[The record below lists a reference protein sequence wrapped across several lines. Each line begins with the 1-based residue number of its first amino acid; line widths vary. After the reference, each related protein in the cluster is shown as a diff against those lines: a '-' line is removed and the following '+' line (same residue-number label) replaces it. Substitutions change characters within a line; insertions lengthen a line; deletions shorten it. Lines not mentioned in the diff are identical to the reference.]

1 MATTDDET
9 AFALSVLPPRP
20 SPAGTGEGKK
30 KRYALFHLEGTCMHL
45 RTATIALALALAT
58 SQPLYAQAAVDT
70 LPDIGSSAGELITPR
85 EETIYGAITLRQIRE
100 AGVLLED
107 PLIEGWINSL
117 GYSLIAA
124 SERPQKDFTFF
135 MIRSRD
141 INAFATLGGYVAVNA
156 GLVLT
161 AESQDEVAAVLA
173 HEISHVTQRHIVR
186 AVEAAQKDQLPIML
200 AMLAGIVIGATG
212 NGDAVQAAVA
222 GGTGLMQQR
231 QINFTRGGEQEADR
245 IGIQLL
251 ARAGFNPEAMAG
263 FFSRM
268 QLATHSGDAG
278 PPEFLRTHPVTTNR
292 IAEARERAERIVG
305 EELANAFDFTRD
317 DVRAQNPLL
326 SRDLASGTDFVHIR
340 PDAALFAWARERL
353 RVLSAD
359 SAIQTAADYQKQREA
374 DPNDFTAAQRYG
386 EALALT
392 RANRTNVAIAQLT
405 TLSREYPDNY
415 WAELALAEAEH
426 SGGLHSRSDARY
438 DALLARLPG
447 NEAVLLSYARSLNE
461 RSTRESGLRAQEVLR
476 PLLLLGAYDVEFQRS
491 FARASELAGDSLR
504 AAEAYAEA
512 AFLSGRA
519 DDALTQLR
527 TLQQR
532 DDLDYIQRARVDA
545 RIAYITPIA
554 IEMQRRGITQRQ
566 NRGLASPQ

>member
-1 MATTDDET
+1 MQLRVATL
-9 AFALSVLPPRP
+9 A
-20 SPAGTGEGKK
+20 
-30 KRYALFHLEGTCMHL
+30 
-45 RTATIALALALAT
+45 IALALVMAVDHPAR
-58 SQPLYAQAAVDT
+58 AQAASDA

-100 AGVLLED
+100 SGMLLED

-117 GYSLIAA
+117 GYALVAA
-124 SERPQKDFTFF
+124 SDRQQKDFTFF
-135 MIRSRD
+135 MIRLRD

-200 AMLAGIVIGATG
+200 GMLAGIVIGATG

-231 QINFTRGGEQEADR
+231 QINFTRASEQEADR

-251 ARAGFNPEAMAG
+251 ARGGFNPEAMAS

-268 QLATHSGDAG
+268 QLATRSGGAG
-278 PPEFLRTHPVTTNR
+278 PPEFLRSHPVTTNR
-292 IAEARERAERIVG
+292 IVEARERAERIME
-305 EELANAFDFTRD
+305 EELANTFAFASNDART
-317 DVRAQNPLL
+317 QNPLL
-326 SRDLASGTDFVHIR
+326 PRDLTAGADFVHIR
-340 PDAALFAWARERL
+340 PDPALFAWARERL
-353 RVLSAD
+353 RVLSAP
-359 SAIQTAADYQKQREA
+359 SAIQAAADYEKQREA

-386 EALALT
+386 EALALM
-392 RANRTNVAIAQLT
+392 RANRANAAIAQLSA
-405 TLSREYPDNY
+405 LSREFPDNY
-415 WAELALAEAEH
+415 WTELALAEAEN
-426 SGGLHSRSDARY
+426 GAGLHERADARY
-438 DALLARLPG
+438 DALMARLPG
-447 NEAVLLSYARSLNE
+447 NEAVLLGYARSLNE
-461 RSTRESGLRAQEVLR
+461 RSTRASGQRAQEVLR
-476 PLLLLGAYDVEFQRS
+476 PLLLLGAYDIEFQRS
-491 FARASELAGDSLR
+491 FARASELAGDTLR

-512 AFLSGRA
+512 AFLGGRA
-519 DDALTQLR
+519 EDALTQLR
-527 TLQQR
+527 DLQQR

-554 IEMQRRGITQRQ
+554 IEMQRQGITQRQ
-566 NRGLASPQ
+566 HRGLAR

>member
-1 MATTDDET
+1 
-9 AFALSVLPPRP
+9 
-20 SPAGTGEGKK
+20 
-30 KRYALFHLEGTCMHL
+30 MHL
-45 RTATIALALALAT
+45 RIAPIALALALAT

-117 GYSLIAA
+117 GYALIAA

-161 AESQDEVAAVLA
+161 AENQDEVAAVLA

-245 IGIQLL
+245 VGIQLL
-251 ARAGFNPEAMAG
+251 ARAGFNPEAMAD

-268 QLATHSGDAG
+268 QLVMHSGDAG
-278 PPEFLRTHPVTTNR
+278 PPEFLLTHPVTTNR

-326 SRDLASGTDFVHIR
+326 SRELASGTDLVHIR

-359 SAIQTAADYQKQREA
+359 SAIQAAADYQKQREA

-392 RANRTNVAIAQLT
+392 RANRANVAIAQLT

-426 SGGLHSRSDARY
+426 SAGLVTRADARY

-461 RSTRESGLRAQEVLR
+461 RSTRESGQRAQDVLR

-491 FARASELAGDSLR
+491 FARASELAGDPLR

-554 IEMQRRGITQRQ
+554 IEMQRRGINQRQ
-566 NRGLASPQ
+566 NNGFASPQ

>member
-1 MATTDDET
+1 MQLRIAT
-9 AFALSVLPPRP
+9 L
-20 SPAGTGEGKK
+20 
-30 KRYALFHLEGTCMHL
+30 
-45 RTATIALALALAT
+45 ALALALAT
-58 SQPLYAQAAVDT
+58 SQPLHAQAATDA

-85 EETIYGAITLRQIRE
+85 EEAIYGAISLRQIRE
-100 AGVLLED
+100 SGLLLED

-117 GYSLIAA
+117 GYSLVAA
-124 SERPQKDFTFF
+124 SDRKQKDFTFF
-135 MIRSRD
+135 VVRSRD

-161 AESQDEVAAVLA
+161 AENQDEVAAVLG

-186 AVEAAQKDQLPIML
+186 AVEAAQKDRLPIML
-200 AMLAGIVIGATG
+200 GMLAGIVIGATG

-222 GGTGLMQQR
+222 GGSGLMQQR
-231 QINFTRGGEQEADR
+231 QINFTRGSEQEADR

-251 ARAGFNPEAMAG
+251 ARAGFDPNAMAN

-268 QLATHSGDAG
+268 QLAAHSGEQG

-305 EELANAFDFTRD
+305 EELASTFDFTKLD
-317 DVRAQNPLL
+317 EHAQNPLL
-326 SRDLASGTDFVHIR
+326 PRNLAAGADLVHIR
-340 PDAALFAWARERL
+340 PDPTLFTWARERL
-353 RVLSAD
+353 RVLSAP
-359 SAIQTAADYQKQREA
+359 SAIQAAADYEKQRDA

-392 RANRTNVAIAQLT
+392 RANHANRAIAQLSA
-405 TLSREYPDNY
+405 LSQQFPDNY

-426 SGGLHSRSDARY
+426 TAGLDARSDARF
-438 DALLARLPG
+438 DALMARLPG

-461 RSTRESGLRAQEVLR
+461 RGTRASGQRAQDVLR

-491 FARASELAGDSLR
+491 FARASELAGDTLR

-519 DDALTQLR
+519 EDALQQLR

-554 IEMQRRGITQRQ
+554 IEMKRQGITERQ
-566 NRGLASPQ
+566 NRGFAPQPQ